1 MSPSVLTAIKNIANF
16 GKSDLKAYSSN
27 YLIRINAVGEPLEF
41 FVKDAFCNSF
51 TSVSQEKEEK
61 HRCTFSWL
69 GNQNFPPDLMI
80 RNGDAFEIKKIESI
94 KPSIALNSSPPK
106 DMLYYDDPR
115 IIDAVRKCDNGSWKA
130 KDLFY
135 SIGCVQGGKIR
146 YLFFVQG
153 TCYAAGREVYEKIEN
168 KLKQG
173 VEECIKL
180 NGIEGGSE
188 TAELGRIN
196 RVDPLGI
203 TNLRVR
209 GMWMIEN
216 PIRVF
221 DYLYHF
227 DNKKN
232 FSLIALMLKSKF
244 DSYPQEDI
252 EALNQ
257 SNIKIQ
263 AVRTKNP
270 NNPAEMMDTQ
280 LITSGW

>member
-1 MSPSVLTAIKNIANF
+1 
-16 GKSDLKAYSSN
+16 
-27 YLIRINAVGEPLEF
+27 
-41 FVKDAFCNSF
+41 
-51 TSVSQEKEEK
+51 
-61 HRCTFSWL
+61 
-69 GNQNFPPDLMI
+69 
-80 RNGDAFEIKKIESI
+80 
-94 KPSIALNSSPPK
+94 
-106 DMLYYDDPR
+106 
-115 IIDAVRKCDNGSWKA
+115 
-130 KDLFY
+130 
-135 SIGCVQGGKIR
+135 
-146 YLFFVQG
+146 
-153 TCYAAGREVYEKIEN
+153 
-168 KLKQG
+168 
-173 VEECIKL
+173 
-180 NGIEGGSE
+180 
-188 TAELGRIN
+188 
-196 RVDPLGI
+196 
-203 TNLRVR
+203 
-209 GMWMIEN
+209 MIEN